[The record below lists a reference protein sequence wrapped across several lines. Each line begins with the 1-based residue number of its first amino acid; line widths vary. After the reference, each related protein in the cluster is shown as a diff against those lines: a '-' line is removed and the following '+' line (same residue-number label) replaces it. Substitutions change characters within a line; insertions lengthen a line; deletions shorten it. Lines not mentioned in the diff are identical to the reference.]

1 MDMASQLVDAA
12 KRLSAICDSAV
23 STIEKKTIVCHAT
36 NPLDYAWQHHLQY
49 LTKWGARGGKT
60 ILLGMNPGPWG
71 MAQSGVPFGSTNMA
85 KGFLQIEPHNLQT
98 PSNAHPKRPIE
109 GLELERQEVS
119 GERLWGLMKQHYG
132 TVEKTFDNIF
142 VVNHCPLLLLGES
155 GKNLTP
161 DKLPS
166 TVMKPILD
174 ACDQHLLEVV
184 DILQAD
190 RIIGIGKYAESRARK
205 ALFAGK
211 SGKGLSKDGRQIHIS
226 TCWHPSPA
234 SPLANKNGSAD
245 WRANVIAALT
255 EEY

>member
-1 MDMASQLVDAA
+1 MDIASQLVDAA
-12 KRLSAICDSAV
+12 KRLSAICDS
-23 STIEKKTIVCHAT
+23 SISSIEKKTIVCHAT
-36 NPLDYAWQHHLQY
+36 NPLDYAWQHHRQY

-85 KGFLQIEPHNLQT
+85 KTFLQIEPHSLKT
-98 PSNAHPKRPIE
+98 PHNAHPKRPIE

-132 TVEKTFDNIF
+132 TAENTFDNIF

-166 TVMKPILD
+166 NIMKPVLD

-190 RIIGIGKYAESRARK
+190 RIIGIGKYAEARARK
-205 ALFAGK
+205 ALRAGK
-211 SGKGLSKDGRQIHIS
+211 VGKGISKDGREIHIS

>member
-1 MDMASQLVDAA
+1 
-12 KRLSAICDSAV
+12 
-23 STIEKKTIVCHAT
+23 
-36 NPLDYAWQHHLQY
+36 
-49 LTKWGARGGKT
+49 
-60 ILLGMNPGPWG
+60 

-85 KGFLQIEPHNLQT
+85 KTFLQIEPHSLKT
-98 PSNAHPKRPIE
+98 PHNAHPKRPIE
-109 GLELERQEVS
+109 GLQLERQEVS

-132 TVEKTFDNIF
+132 TAENTFDNLF
-142 VVNHCPLLLLGES
+142 VVNHCPLLLLGQS

-166 TVMKPILD
+166 NIMKPILD

-190 RIIGIGKYAESRARK
+190 RIIGIGKYAEVRARK
-205 ALFAGK
+205 ALTAGK
-211 SGKGLSKDGRQIHIS
+211 TGKGISNDGREIHIS

-255 EEY
+255 EDY